1 MDLSLVFALVFVLA
15 AVVVGVYVLAV
26 QRRLTSL
33 DEQCGDSIHQM
44 AILINA
50 RWDAMEGLARG
61 IFRCSASDGKLM
73 LDLIEGGRRSSLTDF
88 NTIVS
93 QNKVLVEVWRMLNVA
108 CERYDEV
115 RCGAL
120 YISQCASLPHYDE
133 AIGREMEAYAAAADG
148 MRKLMS
154 CWSSALVASM
164 LGFDKRWRDE
174 LRCASNTPLCL
185 AIL

>member
-1 MDLSLVFALVFVLA
+1 MDLSLVFALVFVLV
-15 AVVVGVYVLAV
+15 AVVVGVYVLVV
-26 QRRLTSL
+26 QRKLTRL
-33 DEQCGDSIHQM
+33 DEQCGDAVHQM
-44 AILINA
+44 AVLINA

-88 NTIVS
+88 STIAS
-93 QNKVLVEVWRMLNVA
+93 QNRVLAEAWRMLSVA

-115 RCGAL
+115 RCCAL

-133 AIGREMEAYAAAADG
+133 AMGREMDAYAAAADG
-148 MRKLMS
+148 LLKLMS

-164 LGFDKRWRDE
+164 LGFDRRWRDE

-185 AIL
+185 AIF

>member
-26 QRRLTSL
+26 QRKLTRLDGL
-33 DEQCGDSIHQM
+33 CGDAVHQM

-88 NTIVS
+88 STIAS
-93 QNKVLVEVWRMLNVA
+93 QNKVQAEAWRMLSLT
-108 CERYDEV
+108 CERYEEV

-133 AIGREMEAYAAAADG
+133 AMGREMDAYAAAADG
-148 MRKLMS
+148 LLNLMS
-154 CWSSALVASM
+154 CWFSALVASM

>member
-1 MDLSLVFALVFVLA
+1 
-15 AVVVGVYVLAV
+15 
-26 QRRLTSL
+26 
-33 DEQCGDSIHQM
+33 
-44 AILINA
+44 
-50 RWDAMEGLARG
+50 
-61 IFRCSASDGKLM
+61 M

-88 NTIVS
+88 STIAS
-93 QNKVLVEVWRMLNVA
+93 QNKVQAEAWRMLSLT
-108 CERYDEV
+108 CERYEEV

-133 AIGREMEAYAAAADG
+133 AMGREMDAYAAAADG
-148 MRKLMS
+148 LLNLMS
-154 CWSSALVASM
+154 CWFSALVASM